1 MSGSEAL
8 VTHTTCPYCGVG
20 CGVEVT
26 VQDAGEDQEK
36 ITVKGD
42 KTHPANLGRLCS
54 KGAALAETLDL
65 DERLLYPQVAGQQ
78 VGWDEALDKVAAG
91 LRDIVDQHGPDAV
104 AFYVSGQLLTEDY
117 YVANKLMKGFIGSAN
132 IDTNSRLCM
141 SSSVAGHKRAFGSDT
156 VPCSYTDLEIA
167 DLVVL
172 TGSNTAWC
180 HPVLFQRLRQAKKER
195 PAMRIVVIDPRETE
209 SCDIADLHLPITPGA
224 DIDLFNGLLT
234 YLKSTQKINEDF
246 VTDHTTG
253 FDEAMASA
261 EAVGT
266 NLDGIAQRCGLDL
279 KDLTVF
285 YHWFAETEKTVT
297 VYSQG
302 VNQWSC
308 GTDKVNA
315 IINCHLATGR
325 IGKPGQG
332 PFSFTGQPNA
342 MGGREVGGLANQLAA
357 HMDFDP
363 DDVATVETFW
373 QAPNIARQPG
383 LKAVD
388 LFKAIEQGKIKA
400 VWIMATNPLVSMPE
414 ANSVRDALAQ
424 CELVIVSDC
433 MQKTDTIE
441 MADIML
447 PAATW
452 GEKDGT
458 VTNSERS
465 ISRQRAFLPMP
476 GESKADWWIISEV
489 AKRLGYADAFDYAK
503 PADIWREY
511 ASMSGFRNEG
521 KRDFDISALQDIT
534 DREYNQIKPVKWPL
548 KAANDSASEHFFGDG
563 HFYHADNKA
572 RLVAVQSCVDY
583 PQTCDDYPLV
593 LNTGRIRD
601 QWHTMTR
608 TGKSARLSRH
618 LPEPFLEINPTDAA
632 SFQIINNQLVMVKSR
647 HGQICVR
654 ALVSEKQKTGNLFIP
669 MHWNRLYASSGTVGS
684 VVNAVTDP
692 FSGQP
697 QFKHTPVSVTPLS
710 IAWQGFLLTSDSIE
724 NLSFPYWIKQKR
736 QNVMRYEIAS
746 DQVVSDWSQ
755 LVRELFPMEGD
766 WIEFFDDS
774 SGYYRAALIHEG
786 RLKACLL
793 VATDDTLPDD
803 EWIDSLFAEQK
814 LNDQS
819 RISLLSG
826 MPPGNVKP
834 AGKTVCAC
842 FNVGINTI
850 VDAIKQ
856 QQLVSVEAIGKAL
869 QAGTNCGSCL
879 TELEEILRN
888 NS

>member
-1 MSGSEAL
+1 MTGSETL

-26 VQDAGEDQEK
+26 VQDAGQESEK
-36 ITVKGD
+36 ITVNGD

-65 DERLLYPQVAGQQ
+65 DGRLLYPEVAGKK
-78 VGWDEALDKVAAG
+78 VSWDEALDKVATG
-91 LRDIVDQHGPDAV
+91 LRDVVQQHGPDAV

-172 TGSNTAWC
+172 TGSNAAWC
-180 HPVLFQRLRQAKKER
+180 HPVLFQRLRQAKKQR
-195 PAMRIVVIDPRETE
+195 PEMRIVVIDPRRTET
-209 SCDIADLHLPITPGA
+209 CDIADLHLPISAGA
-224 DIDLFNGLLT
+224 DIALFNGLLT
-234 YLKSTQKINEDF
+234 YLKSTQKIDEAF
-246 VTDHTTG
+246 VADHTNG
-253 FDEAMASA
+253 FDEATASA
-261 EAVGT
+261 EAAGT
-266 NLDGIAQRCGLDL
+266 DLQEIAQRCGLDY

-285 YHWFAETEKTVT
+285 FHWFAETQNTVT

-363 DDVATVETFW
+363 EHIDTVETFW
-373 QAPNIARQPG
+373 EAPNIVRQPG
-383 LKAVD
+383 LKAVE
-388 LFKAIEQGKIKA
+388 LFNAIKRGKIKA

-414 ANSVRDALAQ
+414 AHAVREALEQ
-424 CELVIVSDC
+424 CGLVIVSDC
-433 MQKTDTIE
+433 MRNTDTVQ

-458 VTNSERS
+458 VTNSERR
-465 ISRQRAFLPMP
+465 ISRQRAFLSMP
-476 GESKADWWIISEV
+476 GEAKADWWIVSEV
-489 AKRLGYADAFDYAK
+489 ARRLGYADAFGYQK

-511 ASMSGFRNEG
+511 AAMSGFKNEG
-521 KRDFDISALQDIT
+521 QRDFDVSGLQYVT
-534 DREYNQIKPVKWPL
+534 DVEYSQLKPVKWPY
-548 KAANDSASEHFFGDG
+548 KAANDSTSDHFFSDG
-563 HFYHADNKA
+563 QFYHADKKA
-572 RLVAVQSCVDY
+572 RLIPVQVCNDY
-583 PQTCDDYPLV
+583 VQTGDDYPLA

-608 TGKSARLSRH
+608 TGKSARLSSH
-618 LPEPFLEINPTDAA
+618 LPEPFLEINPSDAG
-632 SFQIINNQLVMVKSR
+632 SLKIGNDQLVSVKSQ
-647 HGQICVR
+647 HGQLCVR
-654 ALVSEKQKTGNLFIP
+654 ALVTEKQKPGNVFIP
-669 MHWNRLYASSGTVGS
+669 MHWSGTNTSSGTVGS
-684 VVNAVTDP
+684 LVNALTDP

-697 QFKHTPVSVTPLS
+697 QFKHTPVSIMPLS
-710 IAWQGFLLTSDSIE
+710 TAWQGFLLTSE
-724 NLSFPYWIKQKR
+724 TVGQLSFPYWVKQKK

-755 LVRELFPMEGD
+755 LVRALFPVEGD
-766 WIEFFDDS
+766 WIEFFDDT
-774 SGYYRAALIHEG
+774 SGYYRAALVNGG

-803 EWIDSLFAEQK
+803 EWIDSLFAEEK
-814 LNDQS
+814 IDDKS
-819 RISLLSG
+819 RLSLLSG

-842 FNVGINTI
+842 FNVGINAI

-856 QQLVSVEAIGKAL
+856 QKLVSVEAIGKAL
-869 QAGTNCGSCL
+869 QAGSNCGSCL
-879 TELEEILRN
+879 PELKEILKDN
-888 NS
+888 C

>member
-1 MSGSEAL
+1 MTGSETL

-26 VQDAGEDQEK
+26 VQDAGQASEK

-65 DERLLYPQVAGQQ
+65 DERLLYPQVAGQR
-78 VGWDEALDKVAAG
+78 VSWNEALDKVATG
-91 LRDIVDQHGPDAV
+91 LRDVIQQHGPDAV

-156 VPCSYTDLEIA
+156 VPCSYTDLEMA

-180 HPVLFQRLRQAKKER
+180 HPVLFQRLRQAKKQR
-195 PAMRIVVIDPRETE
+195 PQLRIVVVDPRETE
-209 SCDIADLHLPITPGA
+209 TCDIADLHLAIRAGA

-234 YLKSTQKINEDF
+234 YLKSTQKIDEGF
-246 VTDHTTG
+246 VADHTNG

-261 EAVGT
+261 EAAGT
-266 NLDGIAQRCGLDL
+266 DLQELARRCGLSH
-279 KDLTVF
+279 KKLTAF
-285 YHWFAETEKTVT
+285 YHWFAQTENTVT

-332 PFSFTGQPNA
+332 PFSLTGQPNA

-363 DDVATVETFW
+363 EHVDTVEAFW
-373 QAPNIARQPG
+373 KAPNIARRPG

-388 LFKAIEQGKIKA
+388 LFKEIERGRIKA

-414 ANSVRDALAQ
+414 AQAVRDALKQ
-424 CELVIVSDC
+424 CDLVIVSDC
-433 MQKTDTIE
+433 MRKTDTIE
-441 MADIML
+441 LADVML

-458 VTNSERS
+458 VTNSERR
-465 ISRQRAFLPMP
+465 ISRQRAFLAMP
-476 GESKADWWIISEV
+476 GESKADWWIVSEV
-489 AKRLGYADAFDYAK
+489 ARRLGYAASFDYHR

-521 KRDFDISALQDIT
+521 KRDFDISALQNVT
-534 DREYNQIKPVKWPL
+534 DREYNQIKPLQWPCPVA
-548 KAANDSASEHFFGDG
+548 KGSATEHFFGDG
-563 HFYHADNKA
+563 RFYHADSKA
-572 RLVAVQSCVDY
+572 CFIAVQSCHYY
-583 PQTCDDYPLV
+583 PQPSDDYPLI

-608 TGKSARLSRH
+608 TAKSARLSSH
-618 LPEPFLEINPTDAA
+618 LPEAFLEIHPDDAA
-632 SFQIINNQLVMVKSR
+632 SYQIKNNQLVRVKSR
-647 HGQICVR
+647 HGEICVR
-654 ALVSEKQKTGNLFIP
+654 ALVSEKQQAGNVFIP
-669 MHWNRLYASSGTVGS
+669 MHWSRMYSSSGTVGS

-697 QFKHTPVSVTPLS
+697 QYKHTPVSVTPQA
-710 IAWQGFLLTSDSIE
+710 IAWQGYILTSE
-724 NLSFPYWIKQKR
+724 TLKPLSFPYWVKQKK

-746 DQVVSDWSQ
+746 DQVASDWCQ
-755 LVRELFPMEGD
+755 LVRELFPLEGD
-766 WIEFFDDS
+766 WIEFFDES

-786 RLKACLL
+786 RLVACLL
-793 VATDDTLPDD
+793 VATDDSLPDD
-803 EWIDSLFAEQK
+803 EWIDSLFAGESID
-814 LNDQS
+814 DQS

-826 MPPGNVKP
+826 IPPGNVKP

-842 FNVGINTI
+842 YNVGINTI
-850 VDAIKQ
+850 VDAIRQEK
-856 QQLVSVEAIGKAL
+856 LVSVEAIGQAL

-879 TELEEILRN
+879 PELKEILRD